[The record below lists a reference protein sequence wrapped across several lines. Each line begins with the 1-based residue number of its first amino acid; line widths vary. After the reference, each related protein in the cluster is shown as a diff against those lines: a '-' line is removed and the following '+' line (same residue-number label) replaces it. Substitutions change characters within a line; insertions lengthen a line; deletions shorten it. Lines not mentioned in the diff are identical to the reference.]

1 MNFRSLKSRRPVF
14 PLLLAVFMLNAGHI
28 YAGMG
33 HDIANSFTHA
43 DFRPVYL
50 SDSWVPIDPFREK
63 ISIDPIRLPA
73 EEIHPSLY
81 FTTPQIPSLKAKI
94 ARPPVDRWYDKI
106 HQRARRAY
114 GIDFGDRALPEMERA
129 LYAGASAFEYIITED
144 NGHLRNAARA
154 LLNISDP
161 PHIVGLE
168 GGRPGDGFG
177 DWVYASQVMMVYLH
191 AYDMIQPHL
200 SEADDD
206 AIRNKLAAELD
217 QLCTYLPIAT
227 PNNHKTAM
235 AAAVG
240 LGALILSDMPKYGNH
255 SPQQWF
261 DTALE
266 NLEVGLSEIAPDG
279 SYGEGPFYAEFIA
292 QQAFPFFTALR
303 NKTGYDIF
311 GYRLIQRFCDFLDAV
326 KNPGGEISIWDDA
339 VSAPMVYHP
348 FIPGYLKRSSFY
360 RHDFISYAFRDLK
373 DYNLAAAIASYDEGI
388 RPAESDRRA
397 HFFPDGG
404 MAVFNS
410 HKNNRLF
417 AMLFGEPSNRFS
429 TGHEHI
435 DPGNINISAFGEDF
449 ILPAGYGPR
458 GTDSRDRAYYLLPES
473 NNIITIDG
481 RGPDRNPL
489 SADLSSIRLLNC
501 FTTEQS
507 AASEVRASYRGA
519 EVSRRMIMIDGEFLM
534 LFDNIQAADSVDIG
548 LLFQTDAELVSPT
561 PNGIRLC
568 RSKGNL
574 DIIQLNPD
582 PGHVGIEL
590 GVGTRTGSKQEVRRI
605 VTLNFRGD
613 DVLIPTLIVA
623 ESSGNPADLVEEAL
637 SQHSSRGY
645 LLNGK
650 TCMLSNES
658 GARISYRDITTDA
671 VFALYNHSIIENHF
685 LFQSGTYFSYAGA
698 LIIESDIPVG
708 AYLETSS
715 TGIVGY
721 VWGPESEYE
730 VSLYY
735 NGVDPGPVNFSGLG
749 IPYKF
754 EDGAAKITLNG
765 SGTIRMG
772 MTANTVFTIE
782 QYRRPAPQL
791 ETFSVPWNRYRYPR
805 YMRPAV
811 RDGFENEM
819 ADTMVSTIGCIID
832 RRWLNESRYNTGQLV
847 NWGTSFIGQFD
858 RANIGVAQETTSDF
872 ELNDIPTTVKEEGVI
887 SGDGIYLRRFDLE
900 MAPGLPLGGQ
910 AGQGGDRLRIRRQE
924 LIKGSYSFQSEY
936 FSESGIDLQAGAASL
951 YGRKQYN
958 SGIAYRHDYIRS
970 RLNVLWDENSTS
982 YYSLIGFKKLYTDL
996 SGFGSDESNGFF
1008 DMNAGYS
1015 GSKVSPYFNYHDF
1028 TEGKIITLGSR
1039 FRPHRG
1045 GNYGASAT
1053 GNLNGNDID
1062 VERVQF
1068 DYSFTG
1074 DAAGINGINRWSD
1087 SNDSLYGQLML
1098 SLHYNRRYYRGG
1110 LEYSS
1115 YSGNG
1120 SDRINK
1126 IPFTFLEMT
1135 SGQSS
1140 GSLTIRLYR
1149 ERRESILSDLH
1160 GWCFLSRY
1168 SRSLKSGLKLLGG
1181 FGGNLTEEELN
1192 SVSAGIYSSK
1202 PIFAGADFNL
1212 KLQGDQDVFTM
1223 NYTLSL
1229 PTSLGDFEL
1238 GSINVYY
1245 GDWPD
1250 ISLQQSQVK
1259 LNHRGA
1265 YSSPGILYR
1274 YDRTYGE
1281 YLEGYIKFRF

>member
-1 MNFRSLKSRRPVF
+1 LPFMNFKFLKSPRSALM
-14 PLLLAVFMLNAGHI
+14 LLLALFMLNTGHI
-28 YAGMG
+28 YGGMG
-33 HDIANSFTHA
+33 HEIANSFTHA

-63 ISIDPIRLPA
+63 VSIDPIRLPA

-81 FTTPQIPSLKAKI
+81 FTAPQIPSLKAKI
-94 ARPPVDRWYDKI
+94 DRPPVDQWYDKI
-106 HQRARRAY
+106 HQRARQAY
-114 GIDFGDRALPEMERA
+114 GIDFGDRAMPEMERA
-129 LYAGASAFEYIITED
+129 LYAGASAFDYVITEE
-144 NGHLRNAARA
+144 NGHLQNAARA

-161 PHIVGLE
+161 PHIVDLE

-200 SEADDD
+200 SEADDRV
-206 AIRNKLAAELD
+206 IRNKLAAELD
-217 QLCTYLPIAT
+217 QLCAYLPIAT

-240 LGALILSDMPKYGNH
+240 LGALTLSDMPRYGNH

-279 SYGEGPFYAEFIA
+279 SYAEGPFYAEFVA

-311 GYRLIQRFCDFLDAV
+311 EYRLIQRFCDFLDAV

-339 VSAPMVYHP
+339 ASAPMVYHP

-360 RHDFISYAFRDLK
+360 RHDFNTYAYRDLK
-373 DYNLAAAIASYDEGI
+373 DYNLAAAIASYDEEI
-388 RPAESDRRA
+388 RPVDSDRRA

-410 HKNNRLF
+410 DKNNRLF

-489 SADLSSIRLLNC
+489 SPDLSSVRLLNC
-501 FTTEQS
+501 FTTEHS
-507 AASEVRASYRGA
+507 AASEVRASYRSA
-519 EVSRRMIMIDGEFLM
+519 EISRKMIMIDGEFLM
-534 LFDNIQAADSVDIG
+534 LIDDVQAADSVDID
-548 LLFQTDAELVSPT
+548 LLFQTDAELINPIS
-561 PNGIRLC
+561 NGIRLSK
-568 RSKGNL
+568 SKGNL

-582 PGHVGIEL
+582 PGRIGIEL
-590 GVGTRTGSKQEVRRI
+590 GVGTRTGSTQEVRRI
-605 VTLNFRGD
+605 VTLNFRGED
-613 DVLIPTLIVA
+613 ILIPTLIVP
-623 ESSGNPADLVEEAL
+623 ESSDNPVDLIEEAL
-637 SQHSSRGY
+637 NQPSSRGY
-645 LLNGK
+645 LLNGN

-658 GARISYRDITTDA
+658 GARISYRDITADA

-685 LFQSGTYFSYAGA
+685 LFQSCTYFNYDGA

-715 TGIVGY
+715 TGMVGY
-721 VWGPESEYE
+721 IWGPESEYRI
-730 VSLYY
+730 SLFY
-735 NGVDPGPVNFSGLG
+735 NGVDPGPVYFNGIG
-749 IPYKF
+749 IPYEF
-754 EDGAAKITLNG
+754 EDSVAKITLNG
-765 SGTIRMG
+765 SGTIKTG
-772 MTANTVFTIE
+772 MTTNTIFTIE
-782 QYRRPAPQL
+782 PYRRPAPQL
-791 ETFSVPWNRYRYPR
+791 ETFSAPWNRYRYPC

-819 ADTMVSTIGCIID
+819 ADTMVSTISWIIN
-832 RRWLNESRYNTGQLV
+832 RHWLNESPYNTGQLV

-872 ELNDIPTTVKEEGVI
+872 ELNDIPTTVNEEGVI

-900 MAPGLPLGGQ
+900 MAPG
-910 AGQGGDRLRIRRQE
+910 GDRLRIRRQE
-924 LIKGSYSFQSEY
+924 LIRGSYSLQSEY
-936 FSESGIDLQAGAASL
+936 LLESGIDLQAGAASL
-951 YGRKQYN
+951 YGNKQYN
-958 SGIAYRHDYIRS
+958 SGIAYRHDAIRS
-970 RLNVLWDENSTS
+970 RLDLLWDENSTS
-982 YYSLIGFKKLYTDL
+982 YYTSAGFKRLYAEL
-996 SGFGSDESNGFF
+996 SGFDSDESDGFF
-1008 DMNAGYS
+1008 SMNAGYS
-1015 GSKVSPYFNYHDF
+1015 GLKVSPYFNYRGF
-1028 TEGKIITLGSR
+1028 NQGKIITLGSR
-1039 FRPHRG
+1039 FHPQRG
-1045 GNYGASAT
+1045 GNYGTSAT
-1053 GNLNGNDID
+1053 GNLNGNQLDI
-1062 VERVQF
+1062 ERIQV
-1068 DYSFTG
+1068 DYNYIR
-1074 DAAGINGINRWSD
+1074 DAIGINGINRWCNN
-1087 SNDSLYGQLML
+1087 NDSLSGQLLL
-1098 SLHYNRRYYRGG
+1098 SLRDNLRYYRGG

-1115 YSGNG
+1115 YSENG

-1135 SGQSS
+1135 SGLSS

-1149 ERRESILSDLH
+1149 ERRESIFSDSH
-1160 GWCFLSRY
+1160 EWCFLSRY
-1168 SRSLKSGLKLLGG
+1168 SRGMKNGLKLLGG

-1192 SVSAGIYSSK
+1192 SVSGGIYSSK

-1223 NYTLSL
+1223 NYTLTL

-1250 ISLQQSQVK
+1250 VSLQQSQVK

-1265 YSSPGILYR
+1265 NSSPGILYR